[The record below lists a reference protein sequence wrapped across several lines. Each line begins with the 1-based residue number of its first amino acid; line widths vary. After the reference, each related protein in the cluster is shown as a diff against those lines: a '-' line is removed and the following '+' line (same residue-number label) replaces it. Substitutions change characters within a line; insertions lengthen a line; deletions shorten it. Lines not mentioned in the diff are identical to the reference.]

1 MKISDDYQAKLRLWA
16 RQPVVVPLPP
26 APALPRFT
34 AQKFRTHEEMN
45 QWKRSLLREVARAA
59 PRHG

>member
-1 MKISDDYQAKLRLWA
+1 VKISDDYRAKLRLWA

-34 AQKFRTHEEMN
+34 AQKFRTHQEMN
-45 QWKRSLLREVARAA
+45 EWKRILLREVARTAA
-59 PRHG
+59 CHG

>member
-1 MKISDDYQAKLRLWA
+1 VQISDDYQAKLRLWA

-34 AQKFRTHEEMN
+34 AQKFRTHQEMN
-45 QWKRSLLREVARAA
+45 EWKRILLREVARTAA
-59 PRHG
+59 CHG